1 MSALVGQDAPRARY
15 QEGTPSPGPLPGGR
29 RGLEG
34 REGLGEV
41 AAPASGMEE
50 HGLLR
55 TGRERRAL
63 VGRSARRWRAL
74 WNKLD

>member
-1 MSALVGQDAPRARY
+1 MSALVGQDAPRAQN

-34 REGLGEV
+34 RGGEV
-41 AAPASGMEE
+41 AAPASGMQE

-63 VGRSARRWRAL
+63 VGRSARRRRAL
-74 WNKLD
+74 WNNLD

>member
-1 MSALVGQDAPRARY
+1 MSALVAQDAPRARS
-15 QEGTPSPGPLPGGR
+15 QEGTPSPGPLPGGK

-34 REGLGEV
+34 RVGWGV
-41 AAPASGMEE
+41 TTPASGMEE

-74 WNKLD
+74 WNKA